1 MAKTPILRKVGR
13 PTLAQEA
20 VAIYLQRVSKEIK
33 ADQKQKK
40 LVASGDSLNSH
51 VIIMG
56 TKNRNS
62 LLASSYYPFIV
73 EGRGPGKFPPPDK
86 ILDWLT
92 EKNIQPRDEKTSLK
106 SLAFLIGRKMAKEG
120 SAIHRGE
127 REGIDFLEIA
137 TKNEGVLYRQI
148 GKAMADQVTDSLL
161 KTFTKNPNYQ
171 VL

>member
-1 MAKTPILRKVGR
+1 VAKTRIIRNVGR
-13 PTLAQEA
+13 PTLAQEVIA
-20 VAIYLQRVSKEIK
+20 KYLQRVSKDIK

-40 LVASGDSLNSH
+40 LVASGNSLNSH

-62 LLASSYYPFIV
+62 LIASSYYPFIV

-86 ILDWLT
+86 IMDWLI
-92 EKNIQPRDEKTSLK
+92 EKKIQPRDENMSLK

-120 SAIHRGE
+120 SQIHRGD

-137 TKNEGVLYRQI
+137 TKNEGVLYRQV

-161 KTFTKNPNYQ
+161 KVFTKNPNYQ

>member
-1 MAKTPILRKVGR
+1 VAKTRIVRNVGR

-20 VAIYLQRVSKEIK
+20 IAIYMQRVSTEIK
-33 ADQKQKK
+33 EDQRQKK
-40 LVASGDSLNSH
+40 LVATGDSLNSH
-51 VIIMG
+51 VITIN
-56 TKNRNS
+56 KNNNT
-62 LLASSYYPFIV
+62 LTAANYYPFLI
-73 EGRGPGKFPPPDK
+73 EGRGPGKFPPPDT

-92 EKNIQPRDEKTSLK
+92 ERNITPRDPKMSLK
-106 SLAFLIGRKMAKEG
+106 SLAYLIGRKQAREG

-137 TKNEGVLYRQI
+137 TKNEGVLYRQV

>member
-1 MAKTPILRKVGR
+1 M
-13 PTLAQEA
+13 
-20 VAIYLQRVSKEIK
+20 QRVSTEIK
-33 ADQKQKK
+33 EDQRQKK
-40 LVASGDSLNSH
+40 LVATGDSLNSH
-51 VIIMG
+51 VITIN
-56 TKNRNS
+56 KNNNT
-62 LLASSYYPFIV
+62 LTAANYYPFLI

-86 ILDWLT
+86 ILDLLK
-92 EKNIQPRDEKTSLK
+92 ENNIQPREDMSLK

-137 TKNEGVLYRQI
+137 TKNEGVLYRQV